1 VTFMEIHPVDVTI
14 IVSYLVLVLA
24 AGVFLS
30 KRVSQNMDSYFLG
43 GCKVPWA
50 LLSVSNEC
58 PVELNLCFT
67 VIP

>member
-1 VTFMEIHPVDVTI
+1 MEIHPVDVTI

-30 KRVSQNMDSYFLG
+30 KRVFQNMDSYFLG
-43 GCKVPWA
+43 RRKVRWP

-58 PVELNLCFT
+58 QVELNLCFT